1 MYLRLFVV
9 VSLLL
14 LVSCK
19 ETSHTTS
26 SEKVTSED
34 LAIWPPP
41 QRLSERTGQVSLD
54 RGIYISPALSSDE
67 KVSGQLRSF
76 VNQLN
81 LLGISSSDPKGL
93 ELTITSHVGSEV
105 RDKKETYDLSISES
119 GATLSFWDYSGLQY
133 GLNTLSQIL
142 YSSRDQAALTALDI
156 SDYPTIGKRGVF
168 LDVVSHWFPM
178 EVLLSVV
185 DQIALARF
193 NTIYLHVSDDQAYRL
208 QSKLFDKLNTQ
219 SSRGENYSITD
230 INKLVDYAALKGI
243 RIVPSIDVP
252 GHVGALVSAYP
263 ELGLSDQEGRYTGY
277 GIQKAIINPAAKNT
291 IPFLKNLIA
300 EITEMFHS
308 DEIHLGGGEVRYD
321 LWLDNPEI
329 IEFIEEAELTHPQ
342 QLHGLFTIQLYK
354 MMEELDKV
362 MILWDAAYRPEIK
375 EGKHISYMAQDDHRS
390 SFGIADKGHPVISG
404 VGWSLD
410 KERNSSKLYAVSPYV
425 AEEYFSEG
433 LDKSVYLRFDLTGD
447 LAEQEV
453 SSMLVILGEEPT
465 NLNGYVSVTN
475 KIYPFEGAQLNDTRL
490 IITSDDTDEKYQA
503 EFNLSDANDVSG
515 VISLAG
521 FSLQLNGKKTGGS
534 DMTEGLEL
542 PELPETPRLARKN
555 NIKGGVV
562 IVRTAWMNQSNIRN
576 KIRNSVE
583 AIGASMWNQQE
594 VSHSVFM
601 HDFQRYQAFSSV
613 LTPSNESLKKYEN
626 STAEIESPLP
636 SFLSLL
642 EEISEAKRFADSPS
656 HNANSSL
663 SGLVDAIPSESLETS
678 RFETLVETVIN
689 QGSSENIKIEITK
702 HLDSYIPIYRAIK
715 SDLSQNAQL
724 RDMEVLALSLSDL
737 AKIAKHVMESG
748 TLTAEESEYY
758 RKLSANAQR
767 EINGISLGP
776 AKPLIKLI
784 NSYRDAL

>member
-19 ETSHTTS
+19 ETSQTTS

-41 QRLSERTGQVSLD
+41 QRLSERAGQASLD

-193 NTIYLHVSDDQAYRL
+193 NTMYLHVSDDQAYRL

-390 SFGIADKGHPVISG
+390 SFGIADKGHTVISG

-503 EFNLSDANDVSG
+503 EFNLADADDVSG

-613 LTPSNESLKKYEN
+613 LSTSNESLKKYEK
-626 STAEIESPLP
+626 SSAEIESPLP

-689 QGSSENIKIEITK
+689 QGSSENIKTEITK
-702 HLDSYIPIYRAIK
+702 HLDNYIPIYRAIK